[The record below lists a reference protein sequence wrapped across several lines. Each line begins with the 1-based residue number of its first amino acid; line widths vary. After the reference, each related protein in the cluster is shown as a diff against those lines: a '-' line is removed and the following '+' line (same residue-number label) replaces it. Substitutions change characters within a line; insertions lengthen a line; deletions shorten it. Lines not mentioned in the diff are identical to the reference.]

1 MNITRQEC
9 SRRFFK
15 RNARTYLRGL
25 KFDAF
30 LSQDYLTEKGQKE
43 SNGIFHLLETL
54 KDFCEIIN
62 GMTESLVSSKI
73 EILKQNEEG
82 PKSALLDMFVPVY
95 KIFSLDP
102 DEENET
108 ALKGTITTFL
118 LKYSF
123 EKLNPEGFLPL
134 SLITIFNLYSLL
146 HPS

>member
-1 MNITRQEC
+1 MNINRQEC
-9 SRRFFK
+9 YKKSSK
-15 RNARTYLRGL
+15 RNARTSLRGL

-30 LSQDYLTEKGQKE
+30 LCQDYLTKKHQKE

-62 GMTESLVSSKI
+62 GMTTSFISSKI

-102 DEENET
+102 DEENEDET

-118 LKYSF
+118 KCL
-123 EKLNPEGFLPL
+123 
-134 SLITIFNLYSLL
+134 
-146 HPS
+146 

>member
-9 SRRFFK
+9 SKKFSK

-30 LSQDYLTEKGQKE
+30 LSQDYLTKKGQKE
-43 SNGIFHLLETL
+43 SNGIFHLLDTL
-54 KDFCEIIN
+54 KDFCEIMN
-62 GMTESLVSSKI
+62 GMAKSLTSSKT

-108 ALKGTITTFL
+108 SLKGMMIIL
-118 LKYSF
+118 LTKC
-123 EKLNPEGFLPL
+123 L
-134 SLITIFNLYSLL
+134 
-146 HPS
+146 